1 MLVEVRCFSC
11 GSPTSVPSTQFRPE
25 SRPRCQACCST
36 RPTSNTRQ
44 ERLFKCPQCG
54 KTFKRSS
61 TLSTHLLIHS
71 DTRPYPCSFCGKRF
85 HQKSDMKKHTY
96 IHTGTFIGQLFSVS
110 KIVWRQ
116 NYLSINSV
124 LPTML
129 IMNLPFPQER
139 SRTSVSCV
147 PSLSPRAATW
157 SLTCGS
163 TPVTSH
169 LLAGCAR
176 KGSRERWIWGDTG
189 RASMQANCNTCPRAR
204 LRVLLPSSQP
214 PIMPTCWKKTMQ
226 KAVMIWQNKP
236 PLMFLSSSI
245 CPQMSQ
251 RVVILRTIV
260 GHPFQCLLP
269 SQFDDIHLWG
279 RIIAFSTCITVIG
292 PLCTAQSIQPEYQT
306 ENVVFCQ
313 GLKLW
318 WIFAGNKSKSGI
330 KWSWGISF
338 RPISFSRLPK
348 HGITAATSVTKE
360 PKKYTKITLCL
371 LNFLC
376 YVHCSKDLF
385 KSGHFWERTA

>member
-1 MLVEVRCFSC
+1 
-11 GSPTSVPSTQFRPE
+11 
-25 SRPRCQACCST
+25 
-36 RPTSNTRQ
+36 
-44 ERLFKCPQCG
+44 
-54 KTFKRSS
+54 
-61 TLSTHLLIHS
+61 
-71 DTRPYPCSFCGKRF
+71 
-85 HQKSDMKKHTY
+85 
-96 IHTGTFIGQLFSVS
+96 
-110 KIVWRQ
+110 
-116 NYLSINSV
+116 
-124 LPTML
+124 
-129 IMNLPFPQER
+129 MNLSFPQER

-189 RASMQANCNTCPRAR
+189 RASMQANCNTCPQAR
-204 LRVLLPSSQP
+204 HRVLLPSSQP

-376 YVHCSKDLF
+376 SLHCTVRKIWSSLDTFEKEQLSLVQIWGIGFSCWQSYADGSRPGGFAQEGTAGEVSSDTCNIFRLSLFLVVVHENENLKFLEDKMNNRLILRCVGGSRKDGLTSVIFHLRPTCYRLPPTFLLLLLAGTSKHHTLGFDF
-385 KSGHFWERTA
+385 I